1 MKRVASIVLTVVL
14 LAGSYSFGKD
24 APKANPYTKILASV
38 RAAELPAEA
47 ADLVAQAKPA
57 DRKATAVQVVKEAV
71 SLNPAAAALI
81 VGAVTRAVPEMAPVA
96 AGAAVAEQPKQAH
109 AIAKA
114 AAAAA
119 PAQAAQVV
127 EAVCRVAP
135 RQYYAVAVA
144 VAQAV
149 PAASKE
155 IVKAVGVAVP
165 ELKVSLEKAVAWY
178 GGNVVSVGETLAQ
191 ANQIAQTDNGA
202 SATASVADQQN
213 SATGS
218 LLLPRG
224 PAVGPPY
231 VPLSATPTYV
241 TSGGSGEVPEGG
253 RNYAAP

>member
-1 MKRVASIVLTVVL
+1 MVVVA
-14 LAGSYSFGKD
+14 GGYSFGKD
-24 APKANPYTKILASV
+24 EPKANAYKELLTAVP
-38 RAAELPAEA
+38 AAELPARA
-47 ADLVAQAKPA
+47 AALVSQAKVA
-57 DRKATAVQVVKEAV
+57 DRQATTVQVVKGAV
-71 SLNPAAAALI
+71 TINPAAAALI
-81 VGAVTRAVPEMAPVA
+81 VGAVAREMPEMASMA

-119 PAQAAQVV
+119 PSQAARVV

-155 IVKAVGVAVP
+155 IVKAVGTAVP

-178 GGNVVSVGETLAQ
+178 GGNVMSVGATLAQ
-191 ANQIAQTDNGA
+191 ANQIAQTDSGTSAMTSAADQPSSAAGA
-202 SATASVADQQN
+202 SLV
-213 SATGS
+213 
-218 LLLPRG
+218 LRG

-231 VPLSATPTYV
+231 VPLSSTPTNV